1 MFTKFRPVWIVA
13 ARELRDQFRD
23 WRVLMPMLIL
33 VLCFPFLMNEFAKQT
48 VDFLNQYNA
57 NLILDRLVP
66 FSIMIIGFFP
76 ITVSLVVALES
87 FVGEKE
93 RGTIEPLL
101 SSPME
106 DWQLYFGKLL
116 VGVITP
122 LIASYLSIGLYMW
135 LILIRQELTIP
146 PFTVMLQLLLLTG
159 AHAFL
164 MVSAA
169 IVISVQSTSVKAAN
183 LLASFIVI
191 PVAILMQGEAVML
204 FWGNERVLWLAI
216 LGVVIIA
223 LLLIRVGI
231 AHFHREYLLGRE
243 IDVINMNWIW
253 RTFLKNFL
261 GGAPSLPAW
270 YRSVLAP
277 SLRRVMPATLVLLA
291 IAGLSIW
298 LGYDWSVD
306 NVPRALEMATKERA
320 DRFSQQL
327 TEFPDMR
334 TLRDRISVPFLF
346 LNNTRAT
353 FFIFLTGLVSF
364 SVLGVILYMVN
375 IGLIGGLFGL
385 YQSLGYQALPIFV
398 AGVLPHGVF
407 ELPALLL
414 GSAAMLYFGV
424 SIVTPQVG
432 KSMGEVI
439 IELVADW
446 LKIFLG
452 LVVPLLALAAV
463 IEVYVTPLVLEW
475 CKNMNYCGSLLG

>member
-1 MFTKFRPVWIVA
+1 MSTKLKLVWIVA
-13 ARELRDQFRD
+13 YRELRDQFRD
-23 WRVLMPMLIL
+23 WRVLMPMLVL

-57 NLILDRLVP
+57 DLILDRLVP

-76 ITVSLVVALES
+76 ITVSLVVALEA

-106 DWQLYFGKLL
+106 NWQLYFGKLL

-122 LIASYLSIGLYMW
+122 LIASYLSIGLYLW
-135 LILIRQELTIP
+135 LIIAREELTIP
-146 PFTVMLQLLLLTG
+146 PFMVMLQLFLLTG

-204 FWGNERVLWLAI
+204 FWGNEKVLWLAI
-216 LGVVIIA
+216 MGVTIIA

-243 IDVINMNWIW
+243 IDVINMGWIW
-253 RTFLKNFL
+253 RTFLNNFL
-261 GGAPSLPAW
+261 GGARSLPAW
-270 YRSVLAP
+270 YRSVLGPA
-277 SLRRVMPATLVLLA
+277 LRRVLPATLTLIIVSG
-291 IAGLSIW
+291 ISIW
-298 LGYDWSVD
+298 MGYNWSLN
-306 NVPRALEMATKERA
+306 NVPRALEMVTPAQV
-320 DRFSQQL
+320 DRFSRQL

-334 TLRDRISVPFLF
+334 AFRDSLSAPFLF
-346 LNNTRAT
+346 VNNTRAV
-353 FFIFLTGLVSF
+353 FVIFIAGLASF
-364 SVLGVILYMVN
+364 SVLGVLLYMVN
-375 IGLIGGLFGL
+375 ISLIGGLFGVIEV
-385 YQSLGYQALPIFV
+385 LGFQPWTLFL
-398 AGVLPHGVF
+398 AGVFPHGIL
-407 ELPALLL
+407 ELPALLF
-414 GSAAMLYFGV
+414 GSAAMLYFGA

-432 KSMGEVI
+432 KSMGEVV
-439 IELVADW
+439 IELLADW
-446 LKIFLG
+446 VKIFLG
-452 LVVPLLALAAV
+452 LVIPLLAIAALIEAYITPAILLNV
-463 IEVYVTPLVLEW
+463 I
-475 CKNMNYCGSLLG
+475 KQ